1 MSFAKKS
8 FSIFTRDI
16 FLFIL
21 SVFTSVVIARKLG
34 PELLGVWV
42 VIFLIP
48 AYAEAFGRLKFDLA
62 AVYFLGKKKYSE
74 NEILYHLNLVALVTG
89 LLITTILLLFT
100 NTLNQFLFDGD
111 PGKIILILAILP
123 NIILNFLDLNYTY
136 LLISREDVKTYN
148 NMVIIKAIISS
159 GGASLL
165 LLLFNYGIWS
175 VIATSVL
182 STLFSLIYGS
192 HIFNKKIIKTELTN
206 KINKQLLKDFFNY
219 SYKIYIGGLISFFN
233 VYLMKS
239 FLSVML
245 NSSKVAFFSI
255 AQDRASLLEKIPSAV
270 NVLLYPKVSNS
281 SHEDSSKITSRA
293 FRIILILCFY
303 SSLTASFF
311 VKPIILILYG
321 EAYLPVV
328 VPLLLIIPGIIFSGT
343 SSVFTSYFT
352 GIGRADVVMKLSI
365 FPLILQLSLGFIL
378 ITNFDIIGAA
388 LTFTFSMILFG
399 IIQALIF
406 TKISKNSIK
415 DLTPL
420 YEDYLYIFAF
430 IKLKIL
436 NR

>member
-8 FSIFTRDI
+8 FSIFTRDV

-21 SVFTSVVIARKLG
+21 SVFSSVVIARKLG

-48 AYAEAFGRLKFDLA
+48 AYAEAFGRLKFDIA

-123 NIILNFLDLNYTY
+123 IIILNFLEINYTY

-148 NMVIIKAIISS
+148 NMVIIKAVISS

-182 STLFSLIYGS
+182 STLVSLIYGS

-281 SHEDSSKITSRA
+281 SLEDSSNITSRA

-303 SSLTASFF
+303 SSVIASFF

-343 SSVFTSYFT
+343 SSVFSSYFT
-352 GIGRADVVMKLSI
+352 GIGRADIVMKLSI

-378 ITNFDIIGAA
+378 IINFDLIGAA
-388 LTFTFSMILFG
+388 LTFTFSMILYG

-406 TKISKNSIK
+406 TKISKNSFK
-415 DLTPL
+415 DLTPS
-420 YEDYLYIFAF
+420 YEDYLYIFTF
-430 IKLKIL
+430 FKLKIL
-436 NR
+436 NK